1 MLINHCAFPA
11 SSKEKRL
18 CARVLAGCVFHE
30 LLPANRSLMNGFLLH
45 LGRAYEI
52 TCNHSGR
59 PTDSQVPIILH
70 SLHHDLE
77 CDALRIDL
85 AEHAYQAGETVGLA
99 ESTDLRIVGSQAVV
113 SLDLEYWLPG
123 ASKQAADPRSEPRQ
137 RLTKDLLRV
146 LLVTR
151 RRWAKI
157 HEQPSAA
164 ENGCDAVI
172 QDLSPPVCPSAVVFW
187 EDVLALVSRFAGPR
201 PLISYLFGLLDF

>member
-1 MLINHCAFPA
+1 MLINHYAFPA

-18 CARVLAGCVFHE
+18 CARVLAGCIFHE

-52 TCNHSGR
+52 TCNHSGQ

-85 AEHAYQAGETVGLA
+85 AEHVYQAGETVGLV
-99 ESTDLRIVGSQAVV
+99 ESTDLRIIGSQAVV
-113 SLDLEYWLPG
+113 SLDLEHWLSG
-123 ASKQAADPRSEPRQ
+123 ALTQAADCRSATGQ
-137 RLTKDLLRV
+137 RPARNLLRV

-151 RRWAKI
+151 RRWAKV

-164 ENGCDAVI
+164 ESGCDAVI